1 MLAEPAPGDLQQMPW
16 IQIKIRLRTGTEH
29 DELVIEKASSLLTGQ
44 GAMSVTYTD
53 AGDNPVYEPL
63 PGETKLWSETIVT
76 GLFDAEVKTGRI
88 MDFVRS
94 HLAPGT
100 RVTSEILEDK
110 DWVREWMDHFKP
122 MKFGRRLWICPS
134 WCKTPDPEAVN
145 LMLDPGLAF
154 GTGTHPT
161 TAMCL
166 EFLDGETL
174 EGKHVIDFGC
184 GSGILA
190 IAALLLGAKSALGL
204 DIDPQA
210 IKASGEN
217 AERNGVRDRLAL
229 RLTGGEAPEEN
240 EKADV
245 PVANIL
251 AGPLTELAPDIEKLV
266 KKGGHLALSGILGKQ
281 ADDVRAVYSQ
291 WFDMDEPLIRDDWC
305 RLTGIRK

>member
-1 MLAEPAPGDLQQMPW
+1 MPW

-29 DELVIEKASSLLTGQ
+29 AEHGIDKASSLLTRQ

-63 PGETKLWSETIVT
+63 PGETRLWSETVVT
-76 GLFDAEVKTGRI
+76 GLFDAEAKTGRI
-88 MDFVRS
+88 MDFVKS
-94 HLAPGT
+94 HLKPGT
-100 RVTSEILEDK
+100 QVTSEILEDK

-134 WCKTPDPEAVN
+134 WCKTPDPDAVN

-166 EFLDGETL
+166 EFLDGESL

-217 AERNGVRDRLAL
+217 AERNGVRDRLSL
-229 RLTGGEAPEEN
+229 RLTGGEAPDEN

-245 PVANIL
+245 LVANIL

-281 ADDVRAVYSQ
+281 ADDVRAVYSK
-291 WFDMDEPLIRDDWC
+291 WFEMDEPLIREDWC

>member
-1 MLAEPAPGDLQQMPW
+1 MPW

-29 DELVIEKASSLLTGQ
+29 DELVIEKARSLLTGQ

-88 MDFVRS
+88 MDFVKS
-94 HLAPGT
+94 HLRPGT
-100 RVTSEILEDK
+100 QVTSEILEDK

-134 WCKTPDPEAVN
+134 WCKTPDPDAVN

-166 EFLDGETL
+166 EFLDGESL

-217 AERNGVRDRLAL
+217 AERNGVRDRLSL

-245 PVANIL
+245 LVANIL

-266 KKGGHLALSGILGKQ
+266 KKGGHLALSGILAKQ

-291 WFDMDEPLIRDDWC
+291 WFEMDEPLIREDWC

>member
-1 MLAEPAPGDLQQMPW
+1 MPW

-88 MDFVRS
+88 MDFVKS
-94 HLAPGT
+94 HLRPGT
-100 RVTSEILEDK
+100 QVTSEILEDK

-134 WCKTPDPEAVN
+134 WCKTPDPDAVN

-166 EFLDGETL
+166 EFLDGEPL

-217 AERNGVRDRLAL
+217 AERNGVRDRLYL

-245 PVANIL
+245 LVANIL

-266 KKGGHLALSGILGKQ
+266 KKGGHLALCGILAKQ

-291 WFDMDEPLIRDDWC
+291 WFEMDEPLIREDWC

>member
-1 MLAEPAPGDLQQMPW
+1 MPW

-134 WCKTPDPEAVN
+134 WCKTPDPDAVN

-166 EFLDGETL
+166 EFLDGEPL

-217 AERNGVRDRLAL
+217 AERNGVRDRLSL

-245 PVANIL
+245 LVANIL

-281 ADDVRAVYSQ
+281 ADDVRAVYSE
-291 WFDMDEPLIRDDWC
+291 WFDMDEPLIREDWC

>member
-1 MLAEPAPGDLQQMPW
+1 MPW

-88 MDFVRS
+88 MDFVKS
-94 HLAPGT
+94 HLRPGT
-100 RVTSEILEDK
+100 QVTSEILEDK

-134 WCKTPDPEAVN
+134 WCKTPDPDAVN

-166 EFLDGETL
+166 EFLDGEPL

-217 AERNGVRDRLAL
+217 AERNGVRDRLSL

-245 PVANIL
+245 LVANIL

-266 KKGGHLALSGILGKQ
+266 KKGGHLALSGILAKQ

-291 WFDMDEPLIRDDWC
+291 WFEMDEPLIREDWC

>member
-1 MLAEPAPGDLQQMPW
+1 MPW

-29 DELVIEKASSLLTGQ
+29 DEHVIDKASSLLTGQ

-63 PGETKLWSETIVT
+63 PGETRLWSETIVT

-88 MDFVRS
+88 MDFVKS
-94 HLAPGT
+94 HLKPGT
-100 RVTSEILEDK
+100 QVTSEILEDK

-134 WCKTPDPEAVN
+134 WCKTPDPDAVN

-166 EFLDGETL
+166 EFLDGESL

-217 AERNGVRDRLAL
+217 AERNGVRDRLSL
-229 RLTGGEAPEEN
+229 RLTGGEAPDEN

-245 PVANIL
+245 LVANIL

-266 KKGGHLALSGILGKQ
+266 KKGGHLALSGILAKQ
-281 ADDVRAVYSQ
+281 ADDVRAVYSE
-291 WFDMDEPLIRDDWC
+291 WFDMDEPLIREDWC

>member
-1 MLAEPAPGDLQQMPW
+1 MPW

-88 MDFVRS
+88 MDFVKS
-94 HLAPGT
+94 HLKPGT
-100 RVTSEILEDK
+100 QVTSEILEDK

-134 WCKTPDPEAVN
+134 WCKTPDPDAVN

-166 EFLDGETL
+166 EFLDGEPL

-217 AERNGVRDRLAL
+217 AERNGVRDRLSL

-245 PVANIL
+245 LVANIL

-266 KKGGHLALSGILGKQ
+266 KKGGHLALSGILAKQ

-291 WFDMDEPLIRDDWC
+291 WFEMDEPLIREDWC
-305 RLTGIRK
+305 RLAGIRK

>member
-1 MLAEPAPGDLQQMPW
+1 MPW

-29 DELVIEKASSLLTGQ
+29 DENVIDKASSLLTGQ

-88 MDFVRS
+88 MDFVKS
-94 HLAPGT
+94 HLKPGT
-100 RVTSEILEDK
+100 QVTSEILEDK

-134 WCKTPDPEAVN
+134 WCRTPDPDAVN

-166 EFLDGETL
+166 EFLDGESL

-229 RLTGGEAPEEN
+229 RLTGGDAPEEN

-245 PVANIL
+245 LVANIL

-266 KKGGHLALSGILGKQ
+266 KKGGHLALSGILAKQ
-281 ADDVRAVYSQ
+281 ADDVRSVYSE
-291 WFDMDEPLIRDDWC
+291 WFDMDEPLIREDWC

>member
-1 MLAEPAPGDLQQMPW
+1 MPW

-88 MDFVRS
+88 MDFVKS
-94 HLAPGT
+94 HLRPGT
-100 RVTSEILEDK
+100 QVTSEILEDK

-134 WCKTPDPEAVN
+134 WCKTPDPDAVN

-166 EFLDGETL
+166 EFLDGEPL

-217 AERNGVRDRLAL
+217 AERNGVRDRLYL

-245 PVANIL
+245 LVANIL

-266 KKGGHLALSGILGKQ
+266 KKGGHLALSGILAKQ

-291 WFDMDEPLIRDDWC
+291 WFEMDEPLIREDWC

>member
-1 MLAEPAPGDLQQMPW
+1 MPW
-16 IQIKIRLRTGTEH
+16 IQIKIRLRPGTEH

-88 MDFVRS
+88 MDFVKS
-94 HLAPGT
+94 HLRPGT
-100 RVTSEILEDK
+100 QVTSEILEDK
-110 DWVREWMDHFKP
+110 DWGRERMDHFKP

-134 WCKTPDPEAVN
+134 WCKTPDPDAVN

-166 EFLDGETL
+166 EFLDGESL

-245 PVANIL
+245 LVANIL

>member
-1 MLAEPAPGDLQQMPW
+1 MPW

-88 MDFVRS
+88 MDFVKS
-94 HLAPGT
+94 HLRPGT
-100 RVTSEILEDK
+100 QVTSEILEDK

-134 WCKTPDPEAVN
+134 WCKTPDPDAVN

-166 EFLDGETL
+166 EFLDGEPL

-217 AERNGVRDRLAL
+217 AERNGVRDRLYL
-229 RLTGGEAPEEN
+229 RLTGGEATEEN

-245 PVANIL
+245 LVANIL

-266 KKGGHLALSGILGKQ
+266 KKGGHLALSGILAKQ

-291 WFDMDEPLIRDDWC
+291 WFEMDEPLIREDWC

>member
-1 MLAEPAPGDLQQMPW
+1 MPW

-245 PVANIL
+245 LVANIL

>member
-1 MLAEPAPGDLQQMPW
+1 MPW

-88 MDFVRS
+88 MDFVKS
-94 HLAPGT
+94 HLRPGT
-100 RVTSEILEDK
+100 QVTSEILEDK

-134 WCKTPDPEAVN
+134 WCKTPDPDAVN

-166 EFLDGETL
+166 EFLDGESL

-245 PVANIL
+245 LVANIL

-281 ADDVRAVYSQ
+281 ADDVRAVYSE
-291 WFDMDEPLIRDDWC
+291 WFDMDEPLIREDWC

>member
-1 MLAEPAPGDLQQMPW
+1 MPW

-44 GAMSVTYTD
+44 GAMSVTNTD

-88 MDFVRS
+88 MDFVKS
-94 HLAPGT
+94 HLRPGT
-100 RVTSEILEDK
+100 QVTSEILEDK

-134 WCKTPDPEAVN
+134 WCKTPDPDAVN
-145 LMLDPGLAF
+145 LMLAPGLAF

-166 EFLDGETL
+166 EFLDGEPL

-217 AERNGVRDRLAL
+217 AERNGVRDRLSL

-245 PVANIL
+245 LVANIL

-266 KKGGHLALSGILGKQ
+266 KKGGHLALSGILAKQ

-291 WFDMDEPLIRDDWC
+291 WFEMDEPLIREDWC

>member
-1 MLAEPAPGDLQQMPW
+1 MPW

-88 MDFVRS
+88 MDFVKS
-94 HLAPGT
+94 HLRPGT
-100 RVTSEILEDK
+100 QVTSELLEDK

-134 WCKTPDPEAVN
+134 WCKTPDPDAVN

-166 EFLDGETL
+166 EFLDGEPL

-217 AERNGVRDRLAL
+217 AERNGVRDRLSL

-245 PVANIL
+245 LVANIL

-266 KKGGHLALSGILGKQ
+266 KKGGHLALSGILAKQ

-291 WFDMDEPLIRDDWC
+291 WFEMDEPLIREDWC

>member
-1 MLAEPAPGDLQQMPW
+1 MPW

-88 MDFVRS
+88 MDFVKS
-94 HLAPGT
+94 HLRPGT
-100 RVTSEILEDK
+100 QVTSESLEDK

-134 WCKTPDPEAVN
+134 WCKTPDPHAVN

-166 EFLDGETL
+166 EFLDGEPL

-217 AERNGVRDRLAL
+217 AERNGVRDRLSL

-245 PVANIL
+245 LVANIL

-266 KKGGHLALSGILGKQ
+266 KKGGHLALSGILAKQ

-291 WFDMDEPLIRDDWC
+291 WFEMDEPLIREDWC

>member
-1 MLAEPAPGDLQQMPW
+1 MPW

-88 MDFVRS
+88 MDFVKS
-94 HLAPGT
+94 HLRPGT
-100 RVTSEILEDK
+100 QVTSEILEAK
-110 DWVREWMDHFKP
+110 DWVRERMDHFNP

-134 WCKTPDPEAVN
+134 WCKTPDPDAVN

-166 EFLDGETL
+166 EFLDGEPL

-217 AERNGVRDRLAL
+217 AERNGVRDRLSL

-245 PVANIL
+245 LVANIL

-266 KKGGHLALSGILGKQ
+266 KKGGHLALSGILAKQ

-291 WFDMDEPLIRDDWC
+291 WFEMDEPLIREDWC

>member
-1 MLAEPAPGDLQQMPW
+1 MPW

-88 MDFVRS
+88 MDFVKS
-94 HLAPGT
+94 HLRPGT
-100 RVTSEILEDK
+100 QVTSEILEDK

-134 WCKTPDPEAVN
+134 WCKTPDPDAVN

-166 EFLDGETL
+166 EFLDGEPL

-217 AERNGVRDRLAL
+217 AERNGVRDRLSL

-245 PVANIL
+245 LVANIL

-266 KKGGHLALSGILGKQ
+266 KKGGHLALSGILAKQ
-281 ADDVRAVYSQ
+281 ADDVRSVYSQ
-291 WFDMDEPLIRDDWC
+291 WFEMDEPLIREDWC

>member
-1 MLAEPAPGDLQQMPW
+1 MPW

-88 MDFVRS
+88 MDFVKS
-94 HLAPGT
+94 HLRPGT
-100 RVTSEILEDK
+100 QVTSEILEDK

-134 WCKTPDPEAVN
+134 WCKTPDPDTVN

-166 EFLDGETL
+166 EFLDGEPL

-217 AERNGVRDRLAL
+217 AERNGVRDRLSL

-245 PVANIL
+245 LVANIL

-281 ADDVRAVYSQ
+281 ADDVRAVYSE
-291 WFDMDEPLIRDDWC
+291 WFDMDEPLIREDWC

>member
-1 MLAEPAPGDLQQMPW
+1 MPW

-88 MDFVRS
+88 MDFVKS
-94 HLAPGT
+94 HLRPGT
-100 RVTSEILEDK
+100 QVTSEILEDK
-110 DWVREWMDHFKP
+110 DWGREWMDHFKP

-134 WCKTPDPEAVN
+134 WCKTPDPDAVN

-166 EFLDGETL
+166 EFLDGEPL

-217 AERNGVRDRLAL
+217 AERNGVRDRLSL

-245 PVANIL
+245 LVANIL

-266 KKGGHLALSGILGKQ
+266 KKGGHLALSGILAKQ

-291 WFDMDEPLIRDDWC
+291 WFEMDEPLIREDWC

>member
-1 MLAEPAPGDLQQMPW
+1 MPW

-76 GLFDAEVKTGRI
+76 GLFDAGRI

-245 PVANIL
+245 LVANIL

>member
-1 MLAEPAPGDLQQMPW
+1 MPW

-88 MDFVRS
+88 MDFVKS
-94 HLAPGT
+94 HLRPGT
-100 RVTSEILEDK
+100 QVTSEILEDK

-134 WCKTPDPEAVN
+134 WCKTPDPDAVN

-166 EFLDGETL
+166 EFLDGEPL

-217 AERNGVRDRLAL
+217 AERNGVRDRLSL

-240 EKADV
+240 EKANV
-245 PVANIL
+245 LVANIL

-266 KKGGHLALSGILGKQ
+266 KKGGHLALSGILAKQ

-291 WFDMDEPLIRDDWC
+291 WFEMDEPLIREDWC

>member
-1 MLAEPAPGDLQQMPW
+1 MPW

-88 MDFVRS
+88 MDFVKS
-94 HLAPGT
+94 HLKPGT
-100 RVTSEILEDK
+100 QVTSEILEDK

-134 WCKTPDPEAVN
+134 WCKTPDPDAVN

-166 EFLDGETL
+166 EFLDGEPL

-217 AERNGVRDRLAL
+217 AERNGVRDRLSL

-245 PVANIL
+245 LVANIL

-266 KKGGHLALSGILGKQ
+266 KKGGHLALSGILAKQ

-291 WFDMDEPLIRDDWC
+291 WFEMDEPLIREDWC

>member
-1 MLAEPAPGDLQQMPW
+1 MPW

-76 GLFDAEVKTGRI
+76 ELFDAEVKTRRI
-88 MDFVRS
+88 MDFVKS
-94 HLAPGT
+94 HLRPGT
-100 RVTSEILEDK
+100 QVTSEILEDK

-134 WCKTPDPEAVN
+134 WCKTPDPDAVN

-166 EFLDGETL
+166 EFLDGESL

-245 PVANIL
+245 LVANIL

>member
-1 MLAEPAPGDLQQMPW
+1 MPW

-53 AGDNPVYEPL
+53 ACDNPVYEPL

-88 MDFVRS
+88 MDFVKS
-94 HLAPGT
+94 HLRPGT
-100 RVTSEILEDK
+100 QVTSEILEDK

-134 WCKTPDPEAVN
+134 WCKTPDPDAVN

-166 EFLDGETL
+166 EFLDGEPL

-190 IAALLLGAKSALGL
+190 IDRKS
-204 DIDPQA
+204 
-210 IKASGEN
+210 
-217 AERNGVRDRLAL
+217 V
-229 RLTGGEAPEEN
+229 
-240 EKADV
+240 V
-245 PVANIL
+245 
-251 AGPLTELAPDIEKLV
+251 
-266 KKGGHLALSGILGKQ
+266 
-281 ADDVRAVYSQ
+281 
-291 WFDMDEPLIRDDWC
+291 
-305 RLTGIRK
+305 

>member
-1 MLAEPAPGDLQQMPW
+1 MPW

-88 MDFVRS
+88 MDFVKS
-94 HLAPGT
+94 HLRPGT
-100 RVTSEILEDK
+100 QVTSEILEDK

-134 WCKTPDPEAVN
+134 WCKTPDPDAVN

-166 EFLDGETL
+166 EFLDGEPL

-217 AERNGVRDRLAL
+217 AERNGVRDRLSL

-245 PVANIL
+245 LVANIL

-281 ADDVRAVYSQ
+281 ADDVRAVYSK
-291 WFDMDEPLIRDDWC
+291 WFEMDEPIIREGWC

>member
-1 MLAEPAPGDLQQMPW
+1 MPW

-88 MDFVRS
+88 MDFVKS
-94 HLAPGT
+94 HLRPGT
-100 RVTSEILEDK
+100 QVTSEILEDK

-134 WCKTPDPEAVN
+134 WCKTPDPDAVN

-166 EFLDGETL
+166 EFLDGESL

-245 PVANIL
+245 LVANIL

-291 WFDMDEPLIRDDWC
+291 WFDMDEPLIREDWC

>member
-1 MLAEPAPGDLQQMPW
+1 MPW

-88 MDFVRS
+88 MDFVKS
-94 HLAPGT
+94 HLRPGT
-100 RVTSEILEDK
+100 QVTSEILEDK

-134 WCKTPDPEAVN
+134 WCKTPDPDAVN

-166 EFLDGETL
+166 EFLDGEPL

-217 AERNGVRDRLAL
+217 AERNGVRDRLSL

-245 PVANIL
+245 LVANIL

-281 ADDVRAVYSQ
+281 ADDVRAVYSK
-291 WFDMDEPLIRDDWC
+291 WFEMDEPLIREDWC

>member
-1 MLAEPAPGDLQQMPW
+1 MPW

-88 MDFVRS
+88 MDFVKS
-94 HLAPGT
+94 HLRPGT
-100 RVTSEILEDK
+100 QVTSEILEDK

-134 WCKTPDPEAVN
+134 WCKTPDPDAVN

-166 EFLDGETL
+166 EFLDGEPL

-229 RLTGGEAPEEN
+229 RLTGGDAPEEN

-245 PVANIL
+245 LVANIL

-266 KKGGHLALSGILGKQ
+266 KKGGHLALSGILAKQ
-281 ADDVRAVYSQ
+281 ADDVRSVYSE
-291 WFDMDEPLIRDDWC
+291 WFDMDEPLIREDWC

>member
-1 MLAEPAPGDLQQMPW
+1 MPW

-88 MDFVRS
+88 MDFVKS
-94 HLAPGT
+94 HLRPGT
-100 RVTSEILEDK
+100 QITSEIREDK

-134 WCKTPDPEAVN
+134 WCKTPDPDAVN

-166 EFLDGETL
+166 EFLDGEPL

-217 AERNGVRDRLAL
+217 AERNGVRDRLSL

-245 PVANIL
+245 LVANIL

-266 KKGGHLALSGILGKQ
+266 KKGGHLALSGILAKQ

-291 WFDMDEPLIRDDWC
+291 WFEMDEPLIREDWC

>member
-1 MLAEPAPGDLQQMPW
+1 MPW

-88 MDFVRS
+88 MDFVKS
-94 HLAPGT
+94 HLRPGT
-100 RVTSEILEDK
+100 QVTSEILEDK

-134 WCKTPDPEAVN
+134 WCKTPDPDAVN

-166 EFLDGETL
+166 EFLDGEPL

-217 AERNGVRDRLAL
+217 AERNGVPDRLSL

-245 PVANIL
+245 LVANIL

-266 KKGGHLALSGILGKQ
+266 KKGGHLALSGILAKQ

-291 WFDMDEPLIRDDWC
+291 WFEMDEPLIREDWC

>member
-1 MLAEPAPGDLQQMPW
+1 MPW

-88 MDFVRS
+88 MDFVKS
-94 HLAPGT
+94 HLRPGT
-100 RVTSEILEDK
+100 QVTSEILEDK

-134 WCKTPDPEAVN
+134 WCKTPDPDAVN

-166 EFLDGETL
+166 EFLDGESL

-245 PVANIL
+245 LVANIL

>member
-1 MLAEPAPGDLQQMPW
+1 
-16 IQIKIRLRTGTEH
+16 
-29 DELVIEKASSLLTGQ
+29 VIEKASSLLTGQ

-245 PVANIL
+245 LVANIL

>member
-1 MLAEPAPGDLQQMPW
+1 MPW

-88 MDFVRS
+88 MDFVKS
-94 HLAPGT
+94 HLRPGT
-100 RVTSEILEDK
+100 QVTSEILEDK

-134 WCKTPDPEAVN
+134 WCKTPDPAAVN

-166 EFLDGETL
+166 EFLDGGPL

-217 AERNGVRDRLAL
+217 AERNGVRDRLSL

-245 PVANIL
+245 LVANIL

-266 KKGGHLALSGILGKQ
+266 KKGGHLALSGILAKQ

-291 WFDMDEPLIRDDWC
+291 WFEMDEPLIREDWC

>member
-1 MLAEPAPGDLQQMPW
+1 MPW

-88 MDFVRS
+88 MDFVKS
-94 HLAPGT
+94 HLRPGT
-100 RVTSEILEDK
+100 QVTSEILEDK

-134 WCKTPDPEAVN
+134 WCKTPDPDAVN

-166 EFLDGETL
+166 EFLDGEPL

-217 AERNGVRDRLAL
+217 AERNGVRDRLSL

-245 PVANIL
+245 LVANIL

-266 KKGGHLALSGILGKQ
+266 KKGGHLALSGILAKQ

-291 WFDMDEPLIRDDWC
+291 WFEMDEPLIREGWS

>member
-1 MLAEPAPGDLQQMPW
+1 
-16 IQIKIRLRTGTEH
+16 
-29 DELVIEKASSLLTGQ
+29 
-44 GAMSVTYTD
+44 MSVTYTD

-88 MDFVRS
+88 MDFVKS
-94 HLAPGT
+94 HLKPGT
-100 RVTSEILEDK
+100 QVTSEILEDK

-134 WCKTPDPEAVN
+134 WCKTPDPDAVN

-166 EFLDGETL
+166 EFLDGESL

-217 AERNGVRDRLAL
+217 AERNGVRDRLSL

-245 PVANIL
+245 LVANIL

-281 ADDVRAVYSQ
+281 ADDVRAVYSK
-291 WFDMDEPLIRDDWC
+291 WFEMDEPLIREDWC